1 MRSTFSVLRLAFVV
15 GDHNKPCVGVLG
27 SNVAK
32 VEREVE
38 VERIVARARDGHQG
52 RALTDQGLEGLTQL
66 LLVRPME
73 DPGIREA
80 RGQVFQKCCRRL
92 HIFEVN
98 QHMDQARH
106 SALFRDFSCSGTA
119 GWPLYANCR
128 GSVPGASTGLRSLPP
143 RSSWA
148 GSTTPPS
155 NGDQPPSVFPLRK
168 TRPAP

>member
-1 MRSTFSVLRLAFVV
+1 MLDHGFVAFVV

-98 QHMDQARH
+98 QHMD
-106 SALFRDFSCSGTA
+106 
-119 GWPLYANCR
+119 
-128 GSVPGASTGLRSLPP
+128 
-143 RSSWA
+143 
-148 GSTTPPS
+148 
-155 NGDQPPSVFPLRK
+155 
-168 TRPAP
+168 